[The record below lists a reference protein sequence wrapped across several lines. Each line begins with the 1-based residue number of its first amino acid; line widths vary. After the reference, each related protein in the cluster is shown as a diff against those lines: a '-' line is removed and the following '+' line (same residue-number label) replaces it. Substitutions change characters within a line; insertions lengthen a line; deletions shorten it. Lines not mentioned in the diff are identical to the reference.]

1 MSRKRSKRL
10 WIIVALVVV
19 VVVAGVVARQ
29 KGWLG
34 GNPMEQVITER
45 ASERTIV
52 ELITANGRVQPEVEV
67 KIAPEVSGEIVEL
80 NIKEGDRVQKGQ
92 LLIRIKPDT
101 YVSMKER
108 SEASLSSSE
117 AQLLQIEA
125 QLLLAEQTYNR
136 QKGLFEQKAIA
147 ESEFQT
153 AQGQYNQLRAQ
164 KKAQQANIAASR
176 AQLKQSEEDLFKTT
190 IYAPASGTVSKLS
203 VELGER
209 VVGTATMAG
218 TEMLRLADLSNMEVR
233 ADVNEND
240 IVRVSLGDSAAI
252 EVDAYLGRKFKGVVT
267 RIANS
272 AQGADTPSS
281 DQVTNYEVRIQ
292 IQPSSY
298 ADLVSPNS
306 PSPFRPGM
314 SSTTDIFTN
323 TARALSVPIQAVTSR
338 MANGSKEQVVF
349 VYLPDSSIV
358 RQVKVETGIQDK
370 NFIEIKESAIDSTM
384 LIVTGPF
391 AALSKRLTSGMK
403 VELKIDKNINTKK

>member
-34 GNPMEQVITER
+34 GNPIEQVITER

-136 QKGLFEQKAIA
+136 QKGLFE
-147 ESEFQT
+147 
-153 AQGQYNQLRAQ
+153 
-164 KKAQQANIAASR
+164 QQANIAASR

-272 AQGADTPSS
+272 AQGAATPSS